1 MMAVASHG
9 PDFQSHR
16 QRFPVNPGAMGV
28 FSSVLFDQLKSSSLP
43 SQFKKKKT
51 KIANDFPHK
60 FPNASPPYPPPPLVK
75 TEQNT
80 PCHFLKAFFYYYL
93 DWHLSVGLVCP
104 AHQYGSSRFHP
115 PFRYK
120 LYKVPRIVRARG
132 LPQIAPPPWPTERFH
147 SPLALD
153 AQRVVRVHD
162 CKLVF
167 R

>member
-1 MMAVASHG
+1 MVQIFNLTGRGS
-9 PDFQSHR
+9 PSI
-16 QRFPVNPGAMGV
+16 PGRWV
-28 FSSVLFDQLKSSSLP
+28 CFLPFCLTSSNHPLFLP
-43 SQFKKKKT
+43 NLKKKT

-104 AHQYGSSRFHP
+104 AHQYRSSRFHP

-120 LYKVPRIVRARG
+120 LYSTANWFGREVC
-132 LPQIAPPPWPTERFH
+132 H
-147 SPLALD
+147 
-153 AQRVVRVHD
+153 
-162 CKLVF
+162 KLHHRLGQLNVSTLL
-167 R
+167 